1 LRYLLGNLNGFSA
14 EERVAAAEMPELER
28 WVLHRLWH
36 LDGKLR
42 KTCDDY
48 AFHAFFS
55 ELHTF
60 CTLDLS
66 AVYFD
71 IRKDCL
77 YCDPVESLRRRAAC
91 TVLDTLFECLTAW
104 LAPFICFTAEEA
116 WLARHGEEAESVHLR
131 RFPEIPD
138 TWRDDALAA
147 RWRKIMAL
155 RRVVTKT
162 LETERAAKTIG
173 SSLEAYPSV
182 YVGADYAPVLQGID
196 LADIC
201 ITSGLKIHIAAPPA
215 EAAKLDEVPDV
226 GVVFVRAI
234 GDKCERCWKVLEDVG
249 QDAEHPTVCRR
260 CADAVRQA
268 PAAA

>member
-1 LRYLLGNLNGFSA
+1 
-14 EERVAAAEMPELER
+14 EMPELER
-28 WVLHRLWH
+28 WVLHRLWQ

-42 KTCDDY
+42 KTCEDY

-55 ELHTF
+55 ELHNF
-60 CTLDLS
+60 CTIDLS

-77 YCDPVESLRRRAAC
+77 YCDSVDSIRRRAAR
-91 TVLDTLFECLTAW
+91 TVLDILFDRLTAW

-116 WLARHGEEAESVHLR
+116 WLARHGETAESVHLR
-131 RFPEIPD
+131 QFPDVPGA
-138 TWRDDALAA
+138 WRNDALAA

-182 YVGADYAPVLQGID
+182 YVSSEYEQAAQGID

-201 ITSGLKIHIAAPPA
+201 ITSGLKIHVGAVPADAAT
-215 EAAKLDEVPDV
+215 LDDVSGV
-226 GVVFVRAI
+226 GVVFARAE
-234 GDKCERCWKVLEDVG
+234 GDKCERCWKTLEDVG
-249 QDAEHPTVCRR
+249 EDAEHPGVCGR